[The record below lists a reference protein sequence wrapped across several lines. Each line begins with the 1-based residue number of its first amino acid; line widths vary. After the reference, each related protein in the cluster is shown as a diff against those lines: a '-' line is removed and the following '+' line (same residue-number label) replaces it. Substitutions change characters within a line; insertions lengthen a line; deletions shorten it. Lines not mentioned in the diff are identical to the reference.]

1 VGVGRSCCAPEGVEV
16 NRLPTPTAEA
26 AKALIEADAIAGRT
40 PPPDLRE
47 RVVRALWGYL
57 TAKVPPA

>member
-1 VGVGRSCCAPEGVEV
+1 
-16 NRLPTPTAEA
+16 
-26 AKALIEADAIAGRT
+26 LIEADAIAGRT